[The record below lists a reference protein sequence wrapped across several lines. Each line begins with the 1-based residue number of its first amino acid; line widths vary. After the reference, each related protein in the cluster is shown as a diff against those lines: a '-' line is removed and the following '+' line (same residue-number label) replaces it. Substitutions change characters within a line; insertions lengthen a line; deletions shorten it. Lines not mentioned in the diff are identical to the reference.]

1 MLQSLEVSES
11 TREHW
16 RLQYG
21 RMKAE
26 EAIRLKKLEDENAPS
41 SAWRSIN
48 R

>member
-16 RLQYG
+16 CLQYG

-26 EAIRLKKLEDENAPS
+26 EVIQLKKLQDENAP
-41 SAWRSIN
+41 
-48 R
+48 